1 MHVLTIY
8 VYTPTHT
15 HTHSVSLTHTY
26 TANTLSHTHSYTH
39 LHIHS
44 NTHTHIQTHILTTN
58 LHTFIYTYTYTCNSL
73 AAEGNLVA
81 AKGHNKV
88 IACNSSH
95 GRCRGNFWAR
105 AEGKRGARK
114 ACLLYEDIVHAHRES
129 SLLGSCCSYNVTSWL
144 LLVKCPAMSLRAS
157 HCKCLNAKI
166 PPFCLL

>member
-15 HTHSVSLTHTY
+15 HSFC
-26 TANTLSHTHSYTH
+26 LSHTHIYSKH
-39 LHIHS
+39 SLSHRLIHTLAHTLKH
-44 NTHTHIQTHILTTN
+44 THTHTAHILTTN